1 MVPIRKWPIRA
12 GPLSRTGDRLILQ
25 GDQRQRLPALLTARG
40 VKKVTVG

>member
-1 MVPIRKWPIRA
+1 MA
-12 GPLSRTGDRLILQ
+12 DSSRPSQQDRRHAILQ